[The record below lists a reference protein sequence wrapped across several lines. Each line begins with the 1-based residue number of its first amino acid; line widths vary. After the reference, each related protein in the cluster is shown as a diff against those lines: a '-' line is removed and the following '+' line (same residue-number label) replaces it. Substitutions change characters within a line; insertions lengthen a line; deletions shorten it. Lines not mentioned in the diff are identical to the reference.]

1 MSVRGERMPS
11 ETQERARVVIAGAG
25 VAGLEAALALRAF
38 APDRAAVEL
47 IDPRERFR
55 LAATATGRAFG
66 TGSGVDL
73 PLSRLAARAG
83 AALRP
88 GRLAAVNPARHVAM
102 LAGGEL
108 VTYDF
113 LVVAVGARAQSPLA
127 EALTFTGHGEAAE
140 VQALVDAMAAT
151 AARDGRTDLAIV
163 VPAGCGWPL
172 PAYELALLT
181 RARLAERGHRD
192 PGRITVVTAEGA
204 PLALFGPEAS
214 AQVAESLREAGVGV
228 RPGSVVRDW
237 RWGRLEIAGAD
248 PLPADRVIAL
258 PTLRG
263 PAIDGLPSDAQGFV
277 RSAPDG
283 AVYGAPD
290 VWAVGDAGGFPVK
303 QGGIAC
309 QQADAAAA
317 AIARRLGAEVE
328 PMPFE
333 PVLRGWMWDGAGG
346 RFLRAD
352 LRGGHD
358 ESPGTSDAD
367 PLWWP
372 VAKVAGRFI
381 APFLQGAPEGG
392 LSDLEPGPGAPS
404 A

>member
-1 MSVRGERMPS
+1 M
-11 ETQERARVVIAGAG
+11 
-25 VAGLEAALALRAF
+25 
-38 APDRAAVEL
+38 
-47 IDPRERFR
+47 
-55 LAATATGRAFG
+55 
-66 TGSGVDL
+66 
-73 PLSRLAARAG
+73 
-83 AALRP
+83 
-88 GRLAAVNPARHVAM
+88 
-102 LAGGEL
+102 
-108 VTYDF
+108 
-113 LVVAVGARAQSPLA
+113 
-127 EALTFTGHGEAAE
+127 
-140 VQALVDAMAAT
+140 
-151 AARDGRTDLAIV
+151 
-163 VPAGCGWPL
+163 
-172 PAYELALLT
+172 
-181 RARLAERGHRD
+181 
-192 PGRITVVTAEGA
+192 TAEGA

>member
-1 MSVRGERMPS
+1 MRARP
-11 ETQERARVVIAGAG
+11 QRARVVIAGAG

-38 APDRAAVEL
+38 APDRAAVLL
-47 IDPRERFR
+47 IDSRERFR

-73 PLSRLAARAG
+73 PLSRLAAGAGAGLRAG
-83 AALRP
+83 
-88 GRLAAVNPARHVAM
+88 RLVAVDPARQVAM

-108 VTYDF
+108 VTYDA
-113 LVVAVGARAQSPLA
+113 LVVAVGARAEAPIA

-140 VQALVDAMAAT
+140 VRALVDAMAAT
-151 AARDGRTDLAIV
+151 AARGGRTDLAIV
-163 VPAGCGWPL
+163 VPEGCGWPL

-181 RARLAERGHRD
+181 RAALAERGHRD
-192 PGRITVVTAEGA
+192 PGRITVVTAEAA
-204 PLALFGPEAS
+204 PLALFGPGAS
-214 AQVAESLREAGVGV
+214 EQVAESLLVAGIEV
-228 RPGSVVRDW
+228 RAGCVVRDW
-237 RWGRLEIAGAD
+237 AWGRLQVVGAH

-263 PAIDGLPSDAQGFV
+263 PAIEGLPSDARGFV

-283 AVYGAPD
+283 GVSGVPD

-309 QQADAAAA
+309 QQADAAAV
-317 AIARRLGAEVE
+317 AIARRLGAEVGAL
-328 PMPFE
+328 PFE

-346 RFLRAD
+346 TFLRAD
-352 LRGGHD
+352 LRGGCE
-358 ESPGTSDAD
+358 ESPGRSDAD

-372 VAKVAGRFI
+372 VAKVAGRFL
-381 APFLQGAPEGG
+381 APFLQGAPEPA
-392 LSDLEPGPGAPS
+392 LADLAAGPRRRRAEAPGRPA
-404 A
+404 